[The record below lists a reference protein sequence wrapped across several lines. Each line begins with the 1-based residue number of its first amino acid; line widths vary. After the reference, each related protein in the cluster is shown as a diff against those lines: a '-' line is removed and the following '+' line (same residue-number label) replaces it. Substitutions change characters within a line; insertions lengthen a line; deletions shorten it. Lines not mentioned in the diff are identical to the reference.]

1 IASSMLRVSFFF
13 IAHTKIRII
22 LTDTYESN
30 KGSIGSSF
38 RSCDR
43 PGALACQQRI
53 QITSAFP
60 FLRQRYLRVQLGLH
74 CRPVAHEEDP
84 ERPWHC
90 VLPILVI
97 EQTHEDGG
105 LEVVTLI
112 VDPQIIG
119 GSLAG

>member
-1 IASSMLRVSFFF
+1 RVSFFF

-22 LTDTYESN
+22 LSDTYESN

-38 RSCDR
+38 RSTDR
-43 PGALACQQRI
+43 PGTITAQQRI
-53 QITSAFP
+53 QIALPFP
-60 FLRQRYLRVQLGLH
+60 LLRQRDLCVELGLH
-74 CRPVAHEEDP
+74 RWAVAHEEDP
-84 ERPWHC
+84 ERPWQC